1 MKYFLNLAWKE
12 IKYYKRQSLSMWLV
26 ITITLFLLLETV
38 MVYSSYMEMQLQ
50 DAYDNYG
57 YHYVC
62 FKNLSEEQRATLE
75 SDEFV
80 SDIGYESAGDYVE
93 LTGCITSEQI
103 IKLVVRDE
111 KAEEVCAT
119 ELLYGRFP
127 ENENEISISSAMEV
141 DGDRYYKEL
150 KLDGSETLTI
160 KMSGEENVYTIVGVT
175 DDLLASDS
183 GEEFRILTY
192 GEVSGTNRN
201 AYVKTK
207 GADIDE
213 IKNLAIRLGFSE
225 EEITNVGSVDENDSN
240 VIINKIVLNLLNGG
254 ASNYEVVKAKKL
266 TAVVVSFVF
275 LAAVLMISGTFSIGL
290 RKRQKDN
297 GILRVCGFSPA
308 MFGTYLLG
316 EIGILLLAALPVG
329 AGLAIVGKELITKL
343 AINARFSVLSRLE
356 IRISLLPIL
365 VSFFMVILTVL
376 AAIIVPVINAL
387 GNSPLDMISE
397 RKQVKKSGRYFFS
410 KLLPEEMKIGFRYAS
425 GSKLKSMMVILSLS
439 LSVCMVVI
447 FIACFTIMKDKQQI
461 ISDKPGSHFVLFSGP
476 DMDEEAIR
484 ESVPYVKSFSVS
496 RSTMIDFEISELDFN
511 SVFDETLADTL
522 IGDVCAFEVSG
533 VDKTKYESLME
544 SSGQDEYPEYEDLL
558 KNETGIISQK
568 NYTVKD
574 GQYVIAN
581 TYTNEYPF
589 TLQYSDES
597 AKKGTGEIAIVG
609 EQEMRNLYIGDVQYG
624 YYSPAIFIPI
634 EMYDKYFEASY
645 ELISI
650 NAEEDKIQQVRE
662 WLADNSDKYGYVVT
676 DNAEEYFAKEDTEE
690 MLGTIL
696 VAAMIMILTISAINV
711 INTMVANADAVK
723 KDYAVLKALGMNDSA
738 IAQVVGGEILCY
750 VSGAVIISLIF
761 SAIFANPIINN
772 LVTVTMQGK
781 GYVMSQTISVLLVTG
796 AICLVIGLYIN
807 RRSLDSGINVNL
819 NSDR

>member
-62 FKNLSEEQRATLE
+62 FKDLSEDQRAILE
-75 SDEFV
+75 SDKFV
-80 SDIGYESAGDYVE
+80 SEIGYESAGDYVE
-93 LTGCITSEQI
+93 LTGDITTEQM

-111 KAEEVCAT
+111 KAEDMYAT

-127 ENENEISISSAMEV
+127 KNENEISISSAMEV

-160 KMSGEENVYTIVGVT
+160 KTGDGERVCTIVGVT
-175 DDLLASDS
+175 DDLLASDT
-183 GEEFRILTY
+183 GEEFRILTF
-192 GEVSGTNRN
+192 GEVSGVGRT
-201 AYVKTK
+201 AYVKTRGTDVDK
-207 GADIDE
+207 IE
-213 IKNLAIRLGFSE
+213 ELAVRLGFSE
-225 EEITNVGSVDENDSN
+225 EEISNAGSVDENDSN

-254 ASNYEVVKAKKL
+254 ASNYEVVRAKRL

-308 MFGTYLLG
+308 MFVAYLLG
-316 EIGILLLAALPVG
+316 EIGILLFAALPVG
-329 AGLAIVGKELITKL
+329 TRLAIAGKELITKL
-343 AINARFSVLSRLE
+343 AISARFSELSRLE
-356 IRISLLPIL
+356 VKISLVPIL
-365 VSFFMVILTVL
+365 VSFLMVTLTVL
-376 AAIIVPVINAL
+376 ASIIVPVINAL
-387 GNSPLDMISE
+387 RNSPLDMISE
-397 RKQVKKSGRYFFS
+397 RKLVKKSGKYVFS
-410 KLLPEEMKIGFRYAS
+410 KLLPEEMKIGFRYAA

-461 ISDKPGSHFVLFSGP
+461 TSDKPGSHFVLFSGP

-484 ESVPYVKSFSVS
+484 EGVPYVKSFSVT
-496 RSTMIDFEISELDFN
+496 RSTMIDFEISELNFN
-511 SVFDETLADTL
+511 PVFDERLADTL
-522 IGDVCAFEVSG
+522 IGDICSFEVAG
-533 VDKTKYESLME
+533 VDKAKYISLME
-544 SSGQDEYPEYEDLL
+544 LSGQKDYPEYEELL
-558 KNETGIISQK
+558 ENETGVISQK

-589 TLQYSDES
+589 TLKYSDEF
-597 AKKGTGEIAIVG
+597 AKNGTGEITIVG
-609 EQEMRNLYIGDVQYG
+609 EQEMRNLYIGDAQYG

-662 WLADNSDKYGYVVT
+662 WLADNRDKYGYVVT
-676 DNAEEYFAKEDTEE
+676 DNAEEYFAKEDTED

-696 VAAMIMILTISAINV
+696 VAAMVMILTISFINV
-711 INTMVANADAVK
+711 VNTMIANADAVK
-723 KDYAVLKALGMNDSA
+723 KDYTVLKALGMNGGA
-738 IAQVVGGEILCY
+738 MAQVVGGEILCY
-750 VSGAVIISLIF
+750 VSGTAIVSMLFGAV
-761 SAIFANPIINN
+761 FANSIINN
-772 LVTVTMQGK
+772 LLTVTMQGR
-781 GYVMSQTISVLLVTG
+781 GYVISQTIFVLLVTT
-796 AICLVIGLYIN
+796 AICFVIGLYIN
-807 RRSLDSGINVNL
+807 RKSLNAGINVNL